1 MTIARR
7 VLDFCDSAGMPELT
21 PLEREVVDAVDDS
34 ELTRDLGELVAIA
47 SVDGTAAELDAQRWC
62 AARLADLKLEVDCW
76 DIDVEEVR
84 RQPDF
89 PGMEVER
96 GAATGCVGVLGADGT
111 SPALA
116 LYGHTDVVPP
126 GELDH
131 WPGREPFSMRVVD
144 GAAWG
149 RGTCDMKAGVAAVV
163 GAVAALRRVDA
174 PVSRPLAVHCV
185 SGEEDGGIGAY
196 ATLRR
201 GHTALACV
209 SAEPTSQAMIPAN
222 AGSLTFRLEITGLAT
237 HGSARYRGVSAVEK
251 LTVVTEALRRLEERR
266 NAEVPELFGHL
277 EIAWPLSIGVVRAG
291 EWASTVPD
299 RLVAEGRYGV
309 RVDETIPA
317 AIAAF
322 EAAVGEAAAADPWL
336 SDHPVRVAW
345 PGGMFGPGALPA
357 GHRLLQD
364 VSRAVTAVRGSAP
377 STVGGP
383 YGSDLRHYAAAG
395 VPMLQYGPGDVRY
408 AHATDE
414 HVELADVFACAR
426 VYALLALRMCG

>member
-1 MTIARR
+1 
-7 VLDFCDSAGMPELT
+7 MPELT
-21 PLEREVVDAVDDS
+21 ALERDVLDAVDDA

-47 SVDGTAAELDAQRWC
+47 SVDGTDEEPDAQRWC
-62 AARLADLKLEVDCW
+62 AERLADLKLEVDRW
-76 DIDVEEVR
+76 DIDVEDVR
-84 RQPDF
+84 LQPDF

-96 GAATGCVGVLGADGT
+96 SAAIGCVGVLGADGT
-111 SPALA
+111 TPALA
-116 LYGHTDVVPP
+116 LYGHTDVVPA

-131 WPGREPFSMRVVD
+131 WPGREPFRMRVVD
-144 GAAWG
+144 GTAWG
-149 RGTCDMKAGVAAVV
+149 RGTCDMKAGLAAVI

-174 PVSRPLAVHCV
+174 PLSRPLAVHCV

-201 GHTALACV
+201 GHTALACI
-209 SAEPTSQAMIPAN
+209 SAEPTSQAVIPAN
-222 AGSLTFRLEITGLAT
+222 AGSLTFRLEIAGLAT

-251 LTVVTEALRRLEERR
+251 LSVVTEALRRLEQHR
-266 NAEVPELFGHL
+266 NADVPDLFGHL

-309 RVDETIPA
+309 RVDETVPA

-336 SDHPVRVAW
+336 SEHPVRVTW

-357 GHRLLQD
+357 GHRLLDD
-364 VSRAVTAVRGSAP
+364 VSGAVAAVRGHEPA
-377 STVGGP
+377 TFGGP
-383 YGSDLRHYAAAG
+383 YGSDLRLYAAAG

>member
-1 MTIARR
+1 
-7 VLDFCDSAGMPELT
+7 
-21 PLEREVVDAVDDS
+21 
-34 ELTRDLGELVAIA
+34 
-47 SVDGTAAELDAQRWC
+47 
-62 AARLADLKLEVDCW
+62 
-76 DIDVEEVR
+76 
-84 RQPDF
+84 
-89 PGMEVER
+89 
-96 GAATGCVGVLGADGT
+96 
-111 SPALA
+111 
-116 LYGHTDVVPP
+116 
-126 GELDH
+126 
-131 WPGREPFSMRVVD
+131 
-144 GAAWG
+144 
-149 RGTCDMKAGVAAVV
+149 
-163 GAVAALRRVDA
+163 
-174 PVSRPLAVHCV
+174 
-185 SGEEDGGIGAY
+185 
-196 ATLRR
+196 
-201 GHTALACV
+201 
-209 SAEPTSQAMIPAN
+209 MIPAN

-251 LTVVTEALRRLEERR
+251 LTVVTEALRRLEQRR
-266 NAEVPELFGHL
+266 NADVPELFGHL
-277 EIAWPLSIGVVRAG
+277 EIAWPLSIGMVRAG

-345 PGGMFGPGALPA
+345 PGGMFGPGALPS

-383 YGSDLRHYAAAG
+383 YGSDLRLYAAAG

-414 HVELADVFACAR
+414 HVELADVVACAR

>member
-1 MTIARR
+1 
-7 VLDFCDSAGMPELT
+7 
-21 PLEREVVDAVDDS
+21 
-34 ELTRDLGELVAIA
+34 
-47 SVDGTAAELDAQRWC
+47 
-62 AARLADLKLEVDCW
+62 
-76 DIDVEEVR
+76 
-84 RQPDF
+84 
-89 PGMEVER
+89 
-96 GAATGCVGVLGADGT
+96 
-111 SPALA
+111 
-116 LYGHTDVVPP
+116 
-126 GELDH
+126 
-131 WPGREPFSMRVVD
+131 
-144 GAAWG
+144 
-149 RGTCDMKAGVAAVV
+149 
-163 GAVAALRRVDA
+163 
-174 PVSRPLAVHCV
+174 V

-201 GHTALACV
+201 GHTALACI
-209 SAEPTSQAMIPAN
+209 SAEPTSQAVIPAN

-251 LTVVTEALRRLEERR
+251 LSVVTEALRRLEQHR
-266 NAEVPELFGHL
+266 NADVPDLFGHL

-309 RVDETIPA
+309 RVDETVPA

-336 SDHPVRVAW
+336 SEHPVRVTW

-357 GHRLLQD
+357 GHRLLDD
-364 VSRAVTAVRGSAP
+364 VSGAVAAVRGHEPA
-377 STVGGP
+377 TFGGP
-383 YGSDLRHYAAAG
+383 YGSDLRLYAAAG

-426 VYALLALRMCG
+426 VYALLALRICG